1 MRIWRVYLGAANN
14 NSSYYSYCFDQRF
27 SCFFWRPRTRHFC
40 TRTTYHRKIPTAMQL
55 HENSQQA
62 VMSFNRRYVA
72 ENSRVRDAIP
82 SVLNVQ
88 LDGSTFL
95 SGAPRNSVVLF
106 CGIMTNLHMTLKS
119 DTVRVSLFWV
129 KKIAGHFIASGL
141 AEWKIGSWTTFSTSH
156 FENIVNIPP
165 PQICEET

>member
-1 MRIWRVYLGAANN
+1 MFGVFTRGAANNN

-40 TRTTYHRKIPTAMQL
+40 TCTTYHRKIPTAIQL

-62 VMSFNRRYVA
+62 VMSYNRRYIA
-72 ENSRVRDAIP
+72 ENSWVRDAIP

-88 LDGSTFL
+88 LDGCTFL

-106 CGIMTNLHMTLKS
+106 AESWRICTWHWNLIRCVCHFLGEKKLPDTLLLVGWLSGKLEAELHFQE
-119 DTVRVSLFWV
+119 VIL
-129 KKIAGHFIASGL
+129 KIL
-141 AEWKIGSWTTFSTSH
+141 
-156 FENIVNIPP
+156 
-165 PQICEET
+165 